1 MGKSGNYLHV
11 QDEADLFASDDFDSG
26 YSPEPESQSRRR
38 EHKLQHRHA
47 ARQRLDSR
55 QEELWLK
62 QQLNDWGD
70 EFEDAEKRAD

>member
-1 MGKSGNYLHV
+1 MGKSGNYLHE
-11 QDEADLFASDDFDSG
+11 DEVDLLGSDDFDSG
-26 YSPEPESQSRRR
+26 DSPEPETRRR
-38 EHKLQHRHA
+38 EKVQPRHA

-55 QEELWLK
+55 KDELWLK

>member
-1 MGKSGNYLHV
+1 MGKSGNYLHE
-11 QDEADLFASDDFDSG
+11 DEVDLLGFYSG
-26 YSPEPESQSRRR
+26 DSPEPETRRR
-38 EHKLQHRHA
+38 EKLQPPRHA

-55 QEELWLK
+55 KDELWLK

>member
-1 MGKSGNYLHV
+1 MGKSGNYLHEEEV
-11 QDEADLFASDDFDSG
+11 DLLASDDFDSG
-26 YSPEPESQSRRR
+26 DSPEPETRRR
-38 EHKLQHRHA
+38 EKLQPRHA

-55 QEELWLK
+55 KEELWLR

>member
-1 MGKSGNYLHV
+1 MGKTGNYLQEEEV
-11 QDEADLFASDDFDSG
+11 DLLASDDFDSG
-26 YSPEPESQSRRR
+26 DSPEPETRRR
-38 EHKLQHRHA
+38 EQKLQHRHV

-55 QEELWLK
+55 RDELWLK